1 MADQF
6 AFNFEQPA
14 LPYKGAE
21 LTIAQLILNATSAEP
36 ASIHWLQRKAAQA
49 GADVSDRRIKQ
60 IVEELRS
67 AGYIVCAQRGDNHG
81 YYLARSAEEAWSGL
95 AQYRA
100 QAITQIKRINQIFRQ
115 SSFKSLCGQMKL
127 ECEAALKEEQ

>member
-1 MADQF
+1 MPEQT
-6 AFNFEQPA
+6 AFNFNAP
-14 LPYKGAE
+14 LPYRGGEKV
-21 LTIAQLILNATSAEP
+21 IADAILAATSAEP

-67 AGYIVCAQRGDNHG
+67 AGYIVCARRNDNPG
-81 YYLARSAEEAWSGL
+81 YYVARSAEEAWHGMDG
-95 AQYRA
+95 YRK
-100 QAITQIKRINQIFRQ
+100 QAISQIKFLNKIFKQ

-127 ECEAALKEEQ
+127 ECEAALKEE